1 MASPQ
6 NHRTLSLL
14 LLISLLSFTPS
25 QSLSPE
31 NHLLLPSNRKL
42 GKDDQLFCESWRFS
56 VETNDAGIW
65 STIPSRCFDFVKNYI
80 TGDHYLLDSKIV
92 AEDELEFA
100 KSVNVSGD
108 GKDAWVFDVDETL
121 LFNIPYYETH
131 GYGSEIFNEESFD
144 EYMLLGKSP
153 PLSASLSLY
162 QELQRLGFTIFIL
175 TGRSE
180 PFRNATEANL
190 RLAGYNN
197 WERLILRGPSD
208 KSKLAVEY
216 KSEKRKEL
224 VDEGYRIR
232 GNSGDQWSDL
242 LGYAIAQRSFKLPNP
257 MYYIA

>member
-1 MASPQ
+1 MSSPG
-6 NHRTLSLL
+6 NHLSLSLL
-14 LLISLLSFTPS
+14 LIFSLLSFTCPHS
-25 QSLSPE
+25 VSSE
-31 NHLLLPSNRKL
+31 NHLLLPSNRKF
-42 GKDDQLFCESWRFS
+42 GQDDQLFCESWRFS

-65 STIPSRCFDFVKNYI
+65 YIIPTRCFDFVKNYF
-80 TGDHYLLDSKIV
+80 TGDRYFSDSDVV
-92 AEDELEFA
+92 AGAELEFA
-100 KSVNVSGD
+100 KSINVSGD

-121 LFNIPYYETH
+121 LFNLPYYELH
-131 GYGSEIFNEESFD
+131 GYGSEIFDEESFD
-144 EYMLLGKSP
+144 EYMLLAKSP
-153 PLSASLSLY
+153 ALSASLSLY
-162 QELQRLGFTIFIL
+162 KELQRLGFTIFVL

-190 RLAGYNN
+190 RDAGYSN

-208 KSKLAVEY
+208 KAKLAVEY

-242 LGYAIAQRSFKLPNP
+242 LGYAIAQRSFKLPNT

>member
-1 MASPQ
+1 MADSSSANFDRDYESGFPSS
-6 NHRTLSLL
+6 RVR
-14 LLISLLSFTPS
+14 LIDSFVH
-25 QSLSPE
+25 Q
-31 NHLLLPSNRKL
+31 
-42 GKDDQLFCESWRFS
+42 QW
-56 VETNDAGIW
+56 IW
-65 STIPSRCFDFVKNYI
+65 DTIPTRCFDFVKNYV
-80 TGDHYLLDSKIV
+80 TSDRYLSDSEVV
-92 AEDELEFA
+92 AGDELEFA

-108 GKDAWVFDVDETL
+108 GKDAWIFDVDETL
-121 LFNIPYYETH
+121 LFNLPYYELH
-131 GYGSEIFNEESFD
+131 GYGSEIFDEESFD
-144 EYMLLGKSP
+144 EYMYLANSP
-153 PLSASLSLY
+153 ALSASLSLY
-162 QELQRLGFTIFIL
+162 KELQQLGFTIFVL

-190 RLAGYNN
+190 RDAGYNI

-208 KSKLAVEY
+208 KGKLAVEY